1 VFEARRAGIASRM
14 LRPVSKVLALTGFLA
29 AALTMGAQAGAAP
42 PTLAQLA
49 ASKLGLSCSKVTTS
63 DNVSYM
69 KCSGEIP
76 SFDGLGLDADV
87 SIPLTAT
94 RAAQTLVMLHGWSQ
108 DKTFWEAGSSAGD
121 GAGTWHW
128 NNVWFVSKGWVV
140 VNYTARGFQESCGT
154 TDQDAN
160 CTPNGYTHLADRRFE
175 TRDSQMLLGKLVD
188 AGIANPKELASTGD
202 SYGGGQT
209 WLLATSLPWQS
220 PNGTKLQLAAGV
232 PMYGWTDLLDSL
244 APNGRATPAVGQ
256 PANHETPY
264 GIAKESYIAG
274 LWAVG
279 RAEANGRYDE
289 NPADYGTNLDEQL
302 QRVQQGEPYD
312 PSTDPGLQATVESYR
327 YRSAFDAGDYLAALQ
342 AGTVRPVP
350 VLSIQGWTDP
360 LFPAVQTVQMFRKLT
375 AAAPS
380 YPVQMVFGD
389 VGHSNAQNPAW
400 QWQPINTLAYG
411 FLAAHVLGQK
421 SLAPA
426 KQAYSFETECSGSGQ
441 PAPIAGQWDSLASSH
456 VQLTSSAAA
465 TTSSADANPGDGA
478 ASDPI
483 ANSGCLTE
491 SAGTTD
497 PGAAY
502 YSFPSTGEH
511 LLGLPTVKLRYT
523 LTGQDATVA
532 FKLWDER
539 PDGSKTL
546 VTRADYRLSTAAGDP
561 ATGVLKTYLYGND
574 WVFPAGDTIVLQV
587 TQDDAPYLRPDN
599 EPSVITWS
607 GVTLDLPT
615 YGA

>member
-1 VFEARRAGIASRM
+1 MQTGRRGYPKRVLRQLVPIAALAS
-14 LRPVSKVLALTGFLA
+14 ALTVA
-29 AALTMGAQAGAAP
+29 GAQAASA

-49 ASKLGLSCSKVTTS
+49 ASKLGLACSHVTTS
-63 DNVSYM
+63 DNVSYI

-76 SFDGLGLDADV
+76 SFDGLGLDTDV
-87 SIPLTAT
+87 SIPVGVKQASP
-94 RAAQTLVMLHGWSQ
+94 TLVMLHGWSQ
-108 DKTFWEAGSSAGD
+108 DKRYWEAGTVAGD
-121 GAGTWHW
+121 GANTWHW

-140 VNYTARGFQESCGT
+140 VNYTARGFQESCGI

-175 TRDSQMLLGKLVD
+175 VRDTQLLLGRLVD
-188 AGIANPKELASTGD
+188 AGIADPKQLASTGD
-202 SYGGGQT
+202 SYGGGQS

-220 PNGTKLQLAAGV
+220 PDGVPLQLAAAV
-232 PMYGWTDLLDSL
+232 PKYGWTDLLDSL
-244 APNGRATPAVGQ
+244 APNGRATPAVDQ

-264 GIAKESYIAG
+264 GIAKESYATG

-289 NPADYGTNLDEQL
+289 NPADFGTNLDEQL

-312 PSTDPGLQATVESYR
+312 PSTDPALQATVESYR
-327 YRSAFDAGDYLAALQ
+327 YRSAFDATDYLAALQ

-350 VLSIQGWTDP
+350 LFSIQGWTDP
-360 LFPAVQTVQMFRKLT
+360 LFPAVQTLQMFRKLT
-375 AAAPS
+375 AADPS
-380 YPVQMVFGD
+380 YPIQMVFGD

-400 QWQPINTLAYG
+400 QWQPINTLAYR
-411 FLAAHVLGQK
+411 FLQAHVLGAK
-421 SLAPA
+421 GLAPTS
-426 KQAYSFETECSGSGQ
+426 QAYSFETECGGTAQ
-441 PAPIAGQWDSLASSH
+441 PAPVAGQWDSLAGSR
-456 VQLTSSAAA
+456 VVLTSAVPAA
-465 TTSSADANPGDGA
+465 TTSVDANAADGG

-491 SAGTTD
+491 NALTTD

-502 YSFPSTGEH
+502 YSFPAAGEH
-511 LLGLPTVKLRYT
+511 LLGLPTVALPYT
-523 LTGQDATVA
+523 LAGADATVA
-532 FKLWDER
+532 LKLWDQK

-546 VTRADYRLSTAAGDP
+546 VSRGDYRLSTAAGDP
-561 ATGVLKTYLYGND
+561 AAGVLETHLYGND

-587 TQDDAPYLRPDN
+587 TQADAPYLRPDN
-599 EPSVITWS
+599 LPSAIAWS

-615 YGA
+615 R

>member
-1 VFEARRAGIASRM
+1 MLSPASK
-14 LRPVSKVLALTGFLA
+14 LLALVVFLA
-29 AALTMGAQAGAAP
+29 CTLAAGAQAAAP

-49 ASKLGLSCSKVTTS
+49 ASKLGLSCSNVTTS
-63 DNVSYM
+63 DNVSYV
-69 KCSGEIP
+69 KCSGKIP
-76 SFDGLGLDADV
+76 SFDGIGLDTDV
-87 SIPLTAT
+87 SIPLNAT
-94 RAAQTLVMLHGWSQ
+94 RPAPTLTMLHGWSQ
-108 DKTFWEAGSSAGD
+108 DKTFWEADTTAGD

-128 NNVWFVSKGWVV
+128 NNVWFASKGWVA
-140 VNYTARGFQESCGT
+140 VNYTARGFQQSCGL

-175 TRDSQMLLGKLVD
+175 TRDSQIILGKLVD
-188 AGIANPKELASTGD
+188 AGIADPKELASTGD

-209 WLLATSLPWQS
+209 WLLATSQPWKS
-220 PNGTKLQLAAGV
+220 PKGTTLQLAAGV

-244 APNGRATPAVGQ
+244 APNGRATPAVDQ

-264 GIAKESYIAG
+264 GIPKESYIAG

-289 NPADYGTNLDEQL
+289 NPADFGTNLDEQL
-302 QRVQQGEPYD
+302 QRVQQGEPYEPSID
-312 PSTDPGLQATVESYR
+312 PELQATVESYR
-327 YRSAFDAGDYLAALQ
+327 YRDAFEATDYFDALRAR
-342 AGTVRPVP
+342 TVRPVP

-360 LFPAVQTVQMFRKLT
+360 LFPVVQTLQMFRKLK
-375 AAAPS
+375 AADPT
-380 YPVQMVFGD
+380 YPIQMVFAD

-421 SLAPA
+421 SLAPP
-426 KQAYSFETECSGSGQ
+426 KQAYSFQTECSGTGQ
-441 PAPIAGQWDSLASSH
+441 PAPIAGQWDSLSSSN
-456 VQLTSSAAA
+456 VDLTSTTAK
-465 TTSSADANPGDGA
+465 TTSSVDANPADGVD
-478 ASDPI
+478 SDPI
-483 ANSGCLTE
+483 ANSGCRTE
-491 SAGTTD
+491 DASTTD

-511 LLGLPTVKLRYT
+511 LLGVPTVHLPYT

-546 VTRADYRLSTAAGDP
+546 VTRGEYRLSTAAGDP
-561 ATGVLKTYLYGND
+561 AAGTLKTSLYGDD
-574 WVFPAGDTIVLQV
+574 WVFPAGDDIVLQV
-587 TQDDAPYLRPDN
+587 TQNDSPYLRPDN
-599 EPSVITWS
+599 EPSAIEWS

-615 YGA
+615 YGS

>member
-1 VFEARRAGIASRM
+1 M
-14 LRPVSKVLALTGFLA
+14 LSSVSKLLALIVLLA
-29 AALTMGAQAGAAP
+29 SALTAGAQADSQ

-49 ASKLGLSCSKVTTS
+49 ASKLGLSCAKVTTS
-63 DNVSYM
+63 DSVAYM

-76 SFDGLGLDADV
+76 SFDGLGLDTDV
-87 SIPLTAT
+87 SIPLDAT
-94 RAAQTLVMLHGWSQ
+94 KARQTLVMLHGWSQ
-108 DKTFWEAGSSAGD
+108 DKTFWEASTAAGD
-121 GAGTWHW
+121 GAGSWHW

-160 CTPNGYTHLADRRFE
+160 CTPNGYTHLADRQFE
-175 TRDSQMLLGKLVD
+175 TRDSQTILGKLVD
-188 AGIANPKELASTGD
+188 AGIADPKELASTGD

-220 PNGTKLQLAAGV
+220 PNGVTLQLAAGV
-232 PMYGWTDLLDSL
+232 PKYGWTDLLDSL
-244 APNGRATPAVGQ
+244 VPNGRATPAVDQ

-264 GIAKESYIAG
+264 GVAKESYIAG

-289 NPADYGTNLDEQL
+289 NPADFGTNLDEQL
-302 QRVQQGEPYD
+302 QREQQGEPYD
-312 PSTDPGLQATVESYR
+312 PSIDPGLQATVESYR
-327 YRSAFDAGDYLAALQ
+327 SRDPFEATDYFAALR

-360 LFPAVQTVQMFRKLT
+360 LFPVVQTLQMFRKLK
-375 AAAPS
+375 AAKPS
-380 YPVQMVFGD
+380 YPVQMVFAD
-389 VGHSNAQNPAW
+389 IGHSNAQNLPS

-411 FLAAHVLGQK
+411 FLEANVLGRK
-421 SLAPA
+421 TAAPA
-426 KQAYSFETECSGSGQ
+426 QQAYSFQTQCGGTSE
-441 PAPIAGQWDSLASSH
+441 PAPVAGQWDSLSTSH
-456 VQLTSSAAA
+456 VVLTS
-465 TTSSADANPGDGA
+465 TTANTTASADPNAGDGA

-491 SAGTTD
+491 NATTTD
-497 PGAAY
+497 PGGAY
-502 YSFPSTGEH
+502 YSFPSTGVH
-511 LLGLPTVKLRYT
+511 LLGLPTVRLPYT

-532 FKLWDER
+532 FKLWDQK

-546 VTRADYRLSTAAGDP
+546 VTRAAYRLSTAAGDP
-561 ATGVLKTYLYGND
+561 ATGILTTYLYGND

-587 TQDDAPYLRPDN
+587 TQNDAPYLRPDN
-599 EPSVITWS
+599 EPSAIVWS

-615 YGA
+615 R

>member
-1 VFEARRAGIASRM
+1 MLPPASK
-14 LRPVSKVLALTGFLA
+14 LLALIVFLA
-29 AALTMGAQAGAAP
+29 SALAAGAQAEAP

-49 ASKLGLSCSKVTTS
+49 ASKLGLSCAKVTTS
-63 DNVSYM
+63 DGVSYL

-76 SFDGLGLDADV
+76 TFDGLGLDTDV
-87 SIPLTAT
+87 SIPLGVTKA
-94 RAAQTLVMLHGWSQ
+94 RQTIVMLHGWSQ
-108 DKTFWEAGSSAGD
+108 DKTFWESDTAAGD
-121 GAGTWHW
+121 GSGSWHW
-128 NNVWFVSKGWVV
+128 NNVWFVSKGWVA
-140 VNYTARGFQESCGT
+140 VNYTARGFQESCGM

-175 TRDSQMLLGKLVD
+175 TRDSQILLGKLVD
-188 AGIANPKELASTGD
+188 AGIADPKELASTGD
-202 SYGGGQT
+202 SYGGGQS

-220 PNGTKLQLAAGV
+220 PKGVTLQLAAGV
-232 PMYGWTDLLDSL
+232 PKYGWTDLLDSL
-244 APNGRATPAVGQ
+244 APNGRANAAVDQ

-289 NPADYGTNLDEQL
+289 DPADFGTNLDEQL

-312 PSTDPGLQATVESYR
+312 PSIDPGLQATIESYR
-327 YRSAFDAGDYLAALQ
+327 YRSAFDATDYFAALRS
-342 AGTVRPVP
+342 GTVRPVP

-360 LFPAVQTVQMFRKLT
+360 LFPAVQTLQMFRKLK
-375 AAAPS
+375 AADPG
-380 YPVQMVFGD
+380 YPIQMVFGD
-389 VGHSNAQNPAW
+389 VGHSNAQNLPA

-411 FLAAHVLGQK
+411 FLEAHVLGRTG
-421 SLAPA
+421 LAPMM
-426 KQAYSFETECSGSGQ
+426 QAYSFQTECSGASQ
-441 PAPIAGQWDSLASSH
+441 PAPIAGQWDSLASSK
-456 VQLTSSAAA
+456 VERTSTVPA
-465 TTSSADANPGDGA
+465 TTSSVDPNLADGA

-491 SAGTTD
+491 NATTTD

-511 LLGLPTVKLRYT
+511 LLGLPTVQLPYA

-532 FKLWDER
+532 LKLWDER
-539 PDGSKTL
+539 PDGSKTM
-546 VTRADYRLSTAAGDP
+546 VSRSAYRLSTAAGDP
-561 ATGVLKTYLYGND
+561 ATGILETTLYGND
-574 WVFPAGDTIVLQV
+574 WVFPAGDKIVLQV

-599 EPSVITWS
+599 EPSAIVWS

-615 YGA
+615 HVP